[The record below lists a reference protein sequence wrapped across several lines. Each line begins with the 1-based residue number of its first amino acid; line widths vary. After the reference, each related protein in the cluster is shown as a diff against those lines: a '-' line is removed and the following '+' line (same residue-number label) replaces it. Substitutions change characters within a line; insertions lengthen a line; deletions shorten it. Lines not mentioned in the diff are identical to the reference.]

1 MSLRKR
7 LVASVV
13 WALFASNSDPLL
25 AQELQ
30 QKRALE
36 QKLEFVRTMIA
47 DGPVVQRI
55 SASGNDVAR
64 RHLEDGRA
72 QYTNAIDL
80 LKAGDLNAAEKAAN
94 DAISSIGRARQMVQ
108 DSGTRQT
115 AEKARHAQLLASTE
129 RLIPTYKAHLAQS
142 GLDAD
147 ADLAAAQDLVGQ
159 ASALAQAEKL
169 ADANRTLLEAER
181 HLLLGLTR
189 LVGSKTIDYTP
200 RFDTPAKEYEYE
212 LERNRSFGDLVP
224 LAMGELNPGTDART
238 LITRFVERGKTLRE
252 QAVAQASQKQFAN
265 ATGLLKEATLQLQRA
280 LAAAGLTVPQQ

>member
-1 MSLRKR
+1 MSLRKG
-7 LVASVV
+7 LVASIV
-13 WALFASNSDPLL
+13 WAVLSGSGHALL

-55 SASGNDVAR
+55 SASSNEVAR
-64 RHLEDGRA
+64 KHLEDGRA
-72 QYTNAIDL
+72 QYANAVEL
-80 LKAGDLNAAEKAAN
+80 LKAGDLPAAEKAAN
-94 DAISSIGRARQMVQ
+94 DAIWAIGRARQLVQ
-108 DSGTRQT
+108 DSGTRLV
-115 AEKARHAQLLASTE
+115 AEKLRHQQLLASTE
-129 RLIPTYKAHLAQS
+129 RLIPTYKTHLAQS

-147 ADLAAAQDLVGQ
+147 ADLAAAQDLIQQ
-159 ASALAQAEKL
+159 ANALAQAEKL

-200 RFDTPAKEYEYE
+200 RFDTAAKEYEYE

-224 LAMGELNPGTDART
+224 LAMGELNPSADART
-238 LITRFVERGKTLRE
+238 LITRFVERNQALRA
-252 QAVAQASQKQFAN
+252 QAVAQAGQKQYAN
-265 ATGLLKEATLQLQRA
+265 AIGLLKEATLQLQRA